1 MPRSR
6 KPSNLQVTRLTRLP
20 RRADLVILGG
30 RRTLEVSL
38 RDGAETIQPQVAL
51 WLDAQSGYV
60 RASTVINPLRSQDG
74 GLSESLDALV
84 QACTGPFDGPPGG
97 VDHLPSPA
105 PTGRSASRARPPKVP
120 QPGLP
125 VRIVVNEAALAEAA
139 RSLLQPLD
147 IAIEHTEQLP
157 SFDEAFESLSGFLRT
172 SIGPDGEPEPFA
184 WEIDTSLLPALYKAA
199 AGYWRRAPWTYMP
212 DEPPLA
218 IALGEHGP
226 QPGVETLYASILGA
240 ADMVIGVAFYYSL
253 DDFRQA
259 LHAGAEMAVEDVDV
273 DAAITMLRQAGMP
286 VDQIPAEAL
295 RDLVTQ
301 AMAEQG
307 LGVTVPQQ
315 EVMQHSLVVFYD
327 DVDEIDPTY
336 LEWMARHGLKYP
348 SRQGVPS
355 CFRTAPQDEP
365 RRPNEREITALTLAL
380 EATNQFFSHHG
391 RALQGPFLPTESL
404 SYRARVGSGSSAVV
418 VETTF
423 PPPGYEIEVETTED
437 LDEPEAPA
445 SATGPTTLYRFRVT
459 LESQKAVW
467 RRIEL
472 RGDQTLHD
480 LHEAI
485 QDAFDW
491 DDDHLYAFFL
501 SGKAWDE
508 DNAYESPHS
517 DGRNAARYRLE
528 HLPLQPGKQV
538 LYIFDF
544 GDELRH
550 LVKLEAVTPGGVLA
564 KVEYPRITERHGASV
579 PQYPGDE
586 ADPNE

>member
-1 MPRSR
+1 
-6 KPSNLQVTRLTRLP
+6 
-20 RRADLVILGG
+20 
-30 RRTLEVSL
+30 
-38 RDGAETIQPQVAL
+38 
-51 WLDAQSGYV
+51 
-60 RASTVINPLRSQDG
+60 
-74 GLSESLDALV
+74 
-84 QACTGPFDGPPGG
+84 
-97 VDHLPSPA
+97 
-105 PTGRSASRARPPKVP
+105 
-120 QPGLP
+120 
-125 VRIVVNEAALAEAA
+125 
-139 RSLLQPLD
+139 
-147 IAIEHTEQLP
+147 
-157 SFDEAFESLSGFLRT
+157 
-172 SIGPDGEPEPFA
+172 
-184 WEIDTSLLPALYKAA
+184 
-199 AGYWRRAPWTYMP
+199 
-212 DEPPLA
+212 
-218 IALGEHGP
+218 
-226 QPGVETLYASILGA
+226 
-240 ADMVIGVAFYYSL
+240 
-253 DDFRQA
+253 
-259 LHAGAEMAVEDVDV
+259 
-273 DAAITMLRQAGMP
+273 MLRQAGMP

-355 CFRTAPQDEP
+355 CFRTAPQAEP

-380 EATNQFFSHHG
+380 EATNQFFSHHA

-418 VETTF
+418 VEATF
-423 PPPGYEIEVETTED
+423 PPPGYEIEAGTTED

-445 SATGPTTLYRFRVT
+445 SATGPTTLYRFKVT

-491 DDDHLYAFFL
+491 DDGHLYAFFL

-508 DNAYESPHS
+508 DNAYESPHG
-517 DGRNAARYRLE
+517 DGRSAARYRLE
-528 HLPLQPGKQV
+528 QLPLQSGKQV

-550 LVKLEAVTPGGVLA
+550 LVKLEAVTPGGVQA
-564 KVEYPRITERHGASV
+564 KMEYPRITERHGASV

-586 ADPNE
+586 ADPNEGD